1 MNISNEL
8 MADITPDRAGSGK
21 DAARE
26 FLKIIPRKTGVYIF
40 KDSRGRI
47 IYIGKAKNLYSRVRS
62 YFQHSSKN
70 LPDAKPGDFM
80 NKIKSIDYVVTDNET
95 EALILESSLIK
106 KNKPR
111 YNLDLKDDKSYPFIA
126 VTVEEDFPR
135 VFLTRDRNIAGA
147 RYFGPYTDAGAVRKT
162 IEHLRKIFR
171 VRDCKKANPGKG
183 KKIPC
188 LNYHIDLCTAPCI
201 SNIKPEEYRKNIEF
215 IILFLKGKDRTVIDR
230 LNSEMKYFSEKKE
243 FENAAEA
250 RNKIESINTLYRNQ
264 KIYFTGGSKW
274 DFISCAQDINSAVIS
289 LFTYRAGTLT
299 VISNFTV
306 ENTRYLKKEEI
317 ISSFVREYY
326 KDMDDIPD
334 RIFCPV
340 SVQNAELIS
349 GWLSEKSGRKIELS
363 IPKIGEKKK
372 IMGMVIR
379 NAVLYMEK
387 KKFEKDVAGNLIY
400 EDLARLKEMLGLKN
414 FPQRIEC
421 YDISNLK
428 NTFPAGSMSVAVNGI
443 PVNSSYRHFKIKE
456 VKGQDDCRMIGEV
469 ITRRLRHFR
478 GKNSESENT
487 VKDDSFSVKP
497 DLIVIDGG
505 KAQYNTVKRILDKN
519 QVDDIDVISIAKKEE
534 TIFCGK
540 YPEGIKLNLDEK
552 GTGVIIKVRDEAHRF
567 AVKYHRKIRGR
578 GMFNSELDG
587 IKGIGEK
594 KKKSILESAGSIVKL
609 KSMKVEDLIKIK
621 ELSHRDAVNIYRSIH
636 KEGQGD
642 DVVKMDT

>member
-1 MNISNEL
+1 MNNAL
-8 MADITPDRAGSGK
+8 MVNRTTGGIYSGK
-21 DAARE
+21 DTARE
-26 FLKIIPRKTGVYIF
+26 FLKIVPRKTGVYIF

-47 IYIGKAKNLYSRVRS
+47 IYIGKAKNLYNRVRS

-70 LPDAKPGDFM
+70 LPHAKPGDFM

-135 VFLTRDRNIAGA
+135 VFLTRDRTIPGA
-147 RYFGPYTDAGAVRKT
+147 RYFGPYTDVRAVRKT

-171 VRDCKKANPGKG
+171 VRDCKKVHPGKG
-183 KKIPC
+183 RKVPC
-188 LNYHIDLCTAPCI
+188 LNYHINLCTAPCI
-201 SNIKPEEYRKNIEF
+201 SNIKPEEYRKDIEL
-215 IILFLKGKDRTVIDR
+215 IILFLRGKDRTVIDR
-230 LNSEMKYFSEKKE
+230 LNSEMKYYSEKKE

-274 DFISCAQDINSAVIS
+274 DFISCTQDINSAVIS
-289 LFTYRAGTLT
+289 LFTYRAGTLA
-299 VISNFTV
+299 VISNFTI
-306 ENTRYLKKEEI
+306 ENTRYIKKEEI
-317 ISSFVREYY
+317 ISSFLREYY
-326 KDMDDIPD
+326 TDMDDIPD

-349 GWLSEKSGRKIELS
+349 GWLSEKRGRKIELS

-372 IMGMVIR
+372 IMEMVIR
-379 NAVLYMEK
+379 NADLYLEK
-387 KKFEKDVAGNLIY
+387 KKFEKDVAGNVIY
-400 EDLARLKEMLGLKN
+400 EDLKKLKEMLGLKN
-414 FPQRIEC
+414 FPGRIEC

-428 NTFPAGSMSVAVNGI
+428 NTFPVGSMSVAVNGML
-443 PVNSSYRHFKIKE
+443 VNSGYRHFKIKE
-456 VKGQDDCRMIGEV
+456 VKGQDDCRMIGEI
-469 ITRRLRHFR
+469 ITRRLGHFR
-478 GKNSESENT
+478 GKNSENENKG
-487 VKDDSFSVKP
+487 KDDSFSEKP

-505 KAQYNTVKRILDKN
+505 KAQYSTVKKILDKK
-519 QVDDIDVISIAKKEE
+519 QVDNIDVISIAKKEE
-534 TIFCGK
+534 TIFCSK
-540 YPEGIKLNLDEK
+540 YPEGIKLDLDDK
-552 GTGVIIKVRDEAHRF
+552 GTRVIIRVRDEAHRF
-567 AVKYHRKIRGR
+567 AIKYHRKIRGR

-609 KSMKVEDLIKIK
+609 KSMEIEDLIKIK
-621 ELSHRDAVNIYRSIH
+621 GLNRRDAENIYRSIH
-636 KEGQGD
+636 EKGQGD
-642 DVVKMDT
+642 NVVKMDT